1 MIAILIIMPV
11 LLNIWIVLFQLDSVI
26 PPLLAAAA
34 VGLYK
39 GNQIGPDIKSIFN
52 IGKVNYSLRNPL
64 RMVELISAM
73 LLSLSTDILSI
84 IDYLKDGLSSDD
96 FLFLAIIITYS
107 GIFGF
112 LLFRFLFLYILQDEG
127 K

>member
-84 IDYLKDGLSSDD
+84 VDYLKDGLSSDD
-96 FLFLAIIITYS
+96 FLF
-107 GIFGF
+107 
-112 LLFRFLFLYILQDEG
+112 FRNRNHVFRYFWLPFI
-127 K
+127 